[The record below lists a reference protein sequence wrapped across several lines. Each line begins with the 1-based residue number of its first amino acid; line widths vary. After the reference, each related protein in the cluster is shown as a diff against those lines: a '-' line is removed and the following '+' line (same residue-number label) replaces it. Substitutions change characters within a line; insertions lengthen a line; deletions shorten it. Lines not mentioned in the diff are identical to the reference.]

1 VREVASGYECGV
13 LLDNFSAFEVGDII
27 EAFTQEKVKPGA

>member
-1 VREVASGYECGV
+1 VLEDFYE
-13 LLDNFSAFEVGDII
+13 FEVEDVI